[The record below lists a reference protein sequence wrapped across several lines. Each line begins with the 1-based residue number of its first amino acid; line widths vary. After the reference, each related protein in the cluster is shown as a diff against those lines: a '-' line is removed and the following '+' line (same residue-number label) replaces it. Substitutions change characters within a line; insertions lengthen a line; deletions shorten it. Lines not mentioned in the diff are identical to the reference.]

1 MPVETSAV
9 WTNLICPWREEAS
22 KPGGSSTG
30 EEMRAE
36 KLPKAG
42 WFCVFTMTSTE
53 RGYSSLGGAFDCAIT
68 SVLTLM
74 NMEQR

>member
-1 MPVETSAV
+1 MKPVETSAWATLV
-9 WTNLICPWREEAS
+9 CPWKEEAS

-42 WFCVFTMTSTE
+42 WVCVFTMTSTE
-53 RGYSSLGGAFDCAIT
+53 RGCSSLGGAFDCAIT
-68 SVLTLM
+68 SALTLM
-74 NMEQR
+74 NMEWR